1 MLFTIFLVITAI
13 LAVVGL
19 LALACCIGDSDEVIG
34 GCFAVW
40 VMASL
45 ILLLIW
51 AVSEDDKNN
60 KAKSQ
65 ENTKVEISQEVA
77 KAYYQ
82 GQRDYA
88 EGNIHIRDVNYDHC
102 YHWESSP
109 WANMNIDSLPYN
121 PECAQR
127 KGE

>member
-1 MLFTIFLVITAI
+1 MFIVFLVVTGI
-13 LAVVGL
+13 LGVVGL
-19 LALACCIGDSDEVIG
+19 IALLSDVEEVTG
-34 GCFAVW
+34 GC
-40 VMASL
+40 
-45 ILLLIW
+45 ILLWLFISLMLLLFW
-51 AVSEDDKNN
+51 ALNEDNKNT
-60 KAKSQ
+60 KKETTP
-65 ENTKVEISQEVA
+65 ENTKAEISQEVA

-109 WANMNIDSLPYN
+109 WANMNVDSLPYN